1 LEHRYRL
8 INIKIFMTNI
18 PLLHRK
24 PGLDRGLGAGTIA
37 IVGSWLYFNRV
48 PLQWLAT
55 SILDVSPFNG
65 VILVAGVMLLVFL
78 GWRYRQSIELTP
90 GLHRLPLVLMLGCGL
105 ASISTQWLVS
115 LTQLPVGLFL
125 LGSYG
130 LLGLWLAPSLWR
142 RGLPVGIA
150 IACLLPFGVQFSTGV
165 GAPARIA
172 TAHVVEWILH
182 QWQISAISA
191 GDVIVLDTG
200 VAYVDLP
207 CSGLKS
213 MWTGTLFLLA
223 ATWLEGRQ
231 IGLRWLVVGLANLG
245 FLAIAN
251 TGRVLILTILIHVL
265 HQSAW
270 AEILHVPLGL
280 IGFVMASLLTWGLL
294 RFVPNR
300 AAQSATSDFPKGS
313 LHQRIDRLAT
323 GLNWRSLV
331 ALAGLLLVLAIV
343 PMPQQDRA
351 ISAVDLSRL
360 QWAAPMQT
368 QTLDLNPQER
378 KFFASYPG
386 VTTRKQQFQYGDLT
400 GTSVVVASPTWQAHH
415 SPELCLAAIGHKIA
429 PVVQRVITPEVTA
442 RWLSLDD
449 GKRSAIYWFQ
459 SATRTTDDF
468 MSRFWDDVFRRESR
482 WTMVSAVFDRTDSP
496 DTPTVQAFIKQTHD
510 AIDRL

>member
-1 LEHRYRL
+1 
-8 INIKIFMTNI
+8 MTNI
-18 PLLHRK
+18 PLLR
-24 PGLDRGLGAGTIA
+24 PEPRLDRGLVAGTAA
-37 IVGSWLYFNRV
+37 IVGSWLYFNHV

-65 VILVAGVMLLVFL
+65 VMLVAGLLLLAFL
-78 GWRYRQSIELTP
+78 GWRYRRSIELAP
-90 GLHRLPLVLMLGCGL
+90 GLNRLPLVLMLGCG
-105 ASISTQWLVS
+105 AGSIATQWLVS

-130 LLGLWLAPSLWR
+130 LLGLWLAPSVWR

-165 GAPARIA
+165 GAPARIL
-172 TAHVVEWILH
+172 TAHIVEWILH

-231 IGLRWLVVGLANLG
+231 IGLRWLVIGLINLG
-245 FLAIAN
+245 LLAIVN
-251 TGRVLILTILIHVL
+251 TGRVLILTLLVHVF

-294 RFVPNR
+294 RLVPNK
-300 AAQSATSDFPKGS
+300 AAQSKASER
-313 LHQRIDRLAT
+313 QQIDRVA

-331 ALAGLLLVLAIV
+331 GLAGLLLVLANV
-343 PMPQQDRA
+343 PMPQPDRA
-351 ISAVDLSRL
+351 VAAMDLSRL
-360 QWAAPMQT
+360 QWAESMQT
-368 QTLDLNPQER
+368 QTLALNAYER

-386 VTTRKQQFQYGDLT
+386 VTTRKQHFQYGDLT
-400 GTSVVVASPTWQAHH
+400 GTSVIVASPTWQAHH
-415 SPELCLAAIGHKIA
+415 APELCLTAIGHKIE
-429 PVVQRVITPEVTA
+429 PVIQRVITPEVTA

-449 GKRSAIYWFQ
+449 GKLSAIYWFQ

-482 WTMVSAVFDRTDSP
+482 WTMVSAVFDRSDSP
-496 DTPTVQAFIKQTHD
+496 DAPTVKAFIKQTYD

>member
-1 LEHRYRL
+1 
-8 INIKIFMTNI
+8 MTNI
-18 PLLHRK
+18 PLLHREPK
-24 PGLDRGLGAGTIA
+24 LDRGLVAGTIA

-55 SILDVSPFNG
+55 SLSDVSPFNG
-65 VILVAGVMLLVFL
+65 VMLVAGGLLLAFL
-78 GWRYRQSIELTP
+78 GWRYRRSIEVAP
-90 GLHRLPLVLMLGCGL
+90 GLHRLPLVLMLGCG
-105 ASISTQWLVS
+105 AGSIATQWFVS
-115 LTQLPVGLFL
+115 LSQLPVGLFL

-130 LLGLWLAPSLWR
+130 LLGLWLAPAVWR

-165 GAPARIA
+165 GAPARIL
-172 TAHVVEWILH
+172 TAHIVEWILH

-191 GDVIVLDTG
+191 GDVIILDTG
-200 VAYVDLP
+200 VAYVDVP

-231 IGLRWLVVGLANLG
+231 IGLRWLGVGLINLG
-245 FLAIAN
+245 LLAIAN
-251 TGRVLILTILIHVL
+251 TGRVLILTILVHVL
-265 HQSAW
+265 HQSVW

-294 RFVPNR
+294 RFVPNK
-300 AAQSATSDFPKGS
+300 AAHRGTSE
-313 LHQRIDRLAT
+313 RIDRVVAP
-323 GLNWRSLV
+323 GLNWRSLG
-331 ALAGLLLVLAIV
+331 ALAGLLLVLATA
-343 PMPQQDRA
+343 PMPQPDRA
-351 ISAVDLSRL
+351 VAAVDLSKL

-368 QTLDLNPQER
+368 QTLDLNSQER

-400 GTSVVVASPTWQAHH
+400 GTSVLVASPTWQAHH
-415 SPELCLAAIGHKIA
+415 APELCLTAIGYKVA
-429 PVVQRVITPEVTA
+429 PTIQRVITPAVTA

-449 GKRSAIYWFQ
+449 GKRSAVYWFQ

-468 MSRFWDDVFRRESR
+468 TSRFWDDVFRRESR
-482 WTMVSAVFDRTDSP
+482 WTMVSAVFDRAESP
-496 DTPTVQAFIKQTHD
+496 DAPNVQAFIERVHD
-510 AIDRL
+510 EIDSL

>member
-1 LEHRYRL
+1 
-8 INIKIFMTNI
+8 MTNI
-18 PLLHRK
+18 PLLHRASR
-24 PGLDRGLGAGTIA
+24 LDRGLIAGTIA
-37 IVGSWLYFNRV
+37 IVASWLYFNHV

-55 SILDVSPFNG
+55 SIFDVSPFNA
-65 VILVAGVMLLVFL
+65 VILVAGALLLAFL
-78 GWRYRQSIELTP
+78 GWRYRQSIELAP
-90 GLHRLPLVLMLGCGL
+90 GLHRLPLIVMLGCGIGSM
-105 ASISTQWLVS
+105 ATQWLVS

-130 LLGLWLAPSLWR
+130 LLGLWLAPSVWR

-150 IACLLPFGVQFSTGV
+150 IACLLPFGVQFSVGV
-165 GAPARIA
+165 GAPARIL
-172 TAHVVEWILH
+172 TAHIVEWILH

-191 GDVIVLDTG
+191 GDVIVLNTG

-231 IGLRWLVVGLANLG
+231 IGLRWLFVGLANLG

-265 HQSAW
+265 HQPAW
-270 AEILHVPLGL
+270 AEILHVPMGL
-280 IGFVMASLLTWGLL
+280 IGFVTASLLTWLLL

-300 AAQSATSDFPKGS
+300 AAQSATSE
-313 LHQRIDRLAT
+313 RIDRVAT
-323 GLNWRSLV
+323 VLNWRSLV
-331 ALAGLLLVLAIV
+331 ALSGLLLVLAIV
-343 PMPQQDRA
+343 PMPQPERA
-351 ISAVDLSRL
+351 ISAIDLSNL
-360 QWAAPMQT
+360 QWVAPMQT

-415 SPELCLAAIGHKIA
+415 APEICLAASGYKIA

-449 GKRSAIYWFQ
+449 GNRSAIYWFQ

-482 WTMVSAVFDRTDSP
+482 WTMVSVVFDRADAP

-510 AIDRL
+510 AIDRMN